1 MYMISYEAIMLNGIC
16 LNCRATLKSESGT
29 EIKRKWKQEMVK
41 SGEAVLVEKFVSM
54 GELPE
59 NAMLSFQI
67 QIKYLEEIHCGEKF
81 LILIPHLRWLTSQ
94 FQLAIVKT
102 QHWQVVIVQFLIPPC
117 PPPPLTKTK

>member
-16 LNCRATLKSESGT
+16 LNCRVTLKSESAT
-29 EIKRKWKQEMVK
+29 EIKRKWKQEIVK

-67 QIKYLEEIHCGEKF
+67 QMLM
-81 LILIPHLRWLTSQ
+81 
-94 FQLAIVKT
+94 
-102 QHWQVVIVQFLIPPC
+102 
-117 PPPPLTKTK
+117 